1 MTKWLLCLLFLAGC
15 SRSYVAVQR
24 QKLDRL
30 MLASTYVKSPDPLQA
45 KPPRGE
51 RLIVKWRL
59 PEANIDDSMQIRL
72 SLLFKDFSV
81 ETIAYPVLKKSGL
94 VTYELFDKAYKERG
108 GLLSYKAEAI
118 NAEGVAIRSWQ
129 QQLWVDL
136 IEPEEW
142 DHDPELMPCG
152 PTGLN

>member
-1 MTKWLLCLLFLAGC
+1 MLAGC
-15 SRSYVAVQR
+15 SRSYVTVQR
-24 QKLDRL
+24 QKLDRT
-30 MLASTYVKSPDPLQA
+30 MLASTYVKSPDPLQG

-51 RLIVKWRL
+51 RLLVKWRL
-59 PEANIDDSMQIRL
+59 PEANADDAMQIRL

-81 ETIAYPVLKKSGL
+81 DTIDYPVLEKSGL
-94 VTYELFDKAYKERG
+94 VTYELIGAAYKEHG

-118 NAEGVAIRSWQ
+118 DAQGAVIRSWQ

-142 DHDPELMPCG
+142 DHDPGLMPCG